1 MTVDQAKQL
10 DIKYNEIDTD
20 NRAILIHAACIG
32 YDAKTAFT
40 REAPNQSNMWSRID
54 WEARHGTSRLRTS
67 IEEEG
72 LSEEWGLP
80 LNTDIAR
87 AKL

>member
-1 MTVDQAKQL
+1 MRLTQ
-10 DIKYNEIDTD
+10 
-20 NRAILIHAACIG
+20 RAILIHAACIG
-32 YDAKTAFT
+32 YSAQTAFA
-40 REAPNQSNMWSRID
+40 REAPNQPDMWSRID
-54 WEARHGTSRLRTS
+54 WEARNGTSRLRTS

-80 LNTDIAR
+80 LKKDLPR